1 MWTEKLPCELLL
13 ARSLQFYSPS
23 AIVPPYPDRAILHCL
38 STAPPMSCSKSDDCH
53 ADKGKCVAGMCFCDG
68 FFVGNGVVCRGEVEM
83 SMSMKPKAEN
93 VGVNSASSPWIAKCC
108 VFFNV
113 SHKMCAFPGFA
124 EENLYHFPPLGKRLF
139 SIFQLVYECIHM
151 FVF

>member
-1 MWTEKLPCELLL
+1 MPL
-13 ARSLQFYSPS
+13 
-23 AIVPPYPDRAILHCL
+23 YPDRAILHYL

-93 VGVNSASSPWIAKCC
+93 VGVTL
-108 VFFNV
+108 
-113 SHKMCAFPGFA
+113 HR
-124 EENLYHFPPLGKRLF
+124 HLG
-139 SIFQLVYECIHM
+139 
-151 FVF
+151 

>member
-23 AIVPPYPDRAILHCL
+23 AIVPPYPDRDILHCL

-83 SMSMKPKAEN
+83 SMSTKPKAEN
-93 VGVNSASSPWIAKCC
+93 VGVTL
-108 VFFNV
+108 
-113 SHKMCAFPGFA
+113 HR
-124 EENLYHFPPLGKRLF
+124 HLG
-139 SIFQLVYECIHM
+139 
-151 FVF
+151 